1 MPRISKKN
9 KAELLAALYNSDS
22 DDDDDLL
29 QENVHLRPSQ
39 LSSPNSSIEA
49 SSPSV
54 KLPVPAAVPAAPVE
68 TKEKF
73 EERGKKQVVACIVL
87 SIRLR

>member
-39 LSSPNSSIEA
+39 LSSPDSSSIEA
-49 SSPSV
+49 SSPTARASSIEV
-54 KLPVPAAVPAAPVE
+54 PVPVE

-73 EERGKKQVVACIVL
+73 EERGKKQNGEK
-87 SIRLR
+87 